1 MRAFPLAGAASSVIA
16 LVTACGPSETAEGNC
31 QDNLVPGDLVVTEV
45 FADFAAPI
53 GGTGADEGK
62 EWFEIYNASDR
73 PVELKGLTITHS
85 RANAENAK
93 SHVME
98 AVTIAP
104 GQYFTLGNATPD
116 LVPAYIDYGY
126 SADLGDMFNSD
137 GGKLTLSCGGTEVDS
152 TLYEAVKSGRSR
164 QLTGGTF
171 PDYTLNDDL
180 ANWCEAADAE
190 FESANFGTPGSD
202 NDCTPVI
209 IGQCN
214 DGGTS
219 REAVSPVAGDLI
231 ITEVMPNPAAVADG
245 EGEWFEAKVLRD
257 VDLNGVGLDRAGDS
271 SNPNVITSADCIR
284 VTAGTT
290 ALFAQNADTAM
301 NGGLPAGEV
310 RATFTFALVDGTA
323 AAPGDVQIVVG
334 TTVIDAI
341 SWTSTRS
348 GRSHALDPDLVDP
361 IANDMQTNFCD
372 GATAYGLGDLGT
384 PNADNEQC
392 LILPPAGMC
401 DDGGTIRAIVK
412 PAVGQLVISEVM
424 PNPKIETP
432 AGQEWFEITN
442 TGATA
447 FDMNELG
454 LDQAAGTR
462 APDVVQTANCISVP
476 PAGFALFAR
485 STDPLA
491 NAGLV
496 GVDATFGFAM
506 SNSGGDLQVVDGV
519 TVLDSVTW
527 GSVAAAIHDGKSI
540 QLDPDQQNTTAN
552 DVTLNTINTQVWC
565 LSTPMYGDLT
575 NTGTPKAANAQCP

>member
-1 MRAFPLAGAASSVIA
+1 MRAFALAGAASCLVA
-16 LVTACGPSETAEGNC
+16 LVTACGPSEKAEGDC
-31 QDNLVPGDLVVTEV
+31 LDDLVAGDLVVTEV

-85 RANAENAK
+85 RANGENAK

-137 GGKLTLSCGGTEVDS
+137 GGKLTLSCGGAEVDS

-202 NDCTPVI
+202 NDCTPVV

-412 PAVGQLVISEVM
+412 PAVGQLVISEFLA
-424 PNPKIETP
+424 NPAPPPPPETTTD
-432 AGQEWFEITN
+432 AVREWFEITN
-442 TGATA
+442 AGGTA
-447 FDMNELG
+447 FDVNELG
-454 LDQAAGTR
+454 LARTG
-462 APDVVQTANCISVP
+462 QTANVIQAAACLSVP
-476 PAGFALFAR
+476 PGGFALFAR
-485 STDPLA
+485 SNNPAQNGMLPI
-491 NAGLV
+491 V
-496 GVDATFGFAM
+496 EATFAF
-506 SNSGGDLQVVDGV
+506 SLVDTNGTLEV
-519 TVLDSVTW
+519 RDGTTILDAITW
-527 GSVAAAIHDGKSI
+527 PSVASGISR
-540 QLDPDQQNTTAN
+540 QLDPDQLTTVGNDDPAN
-552 DVTLNTINTQVWC
+552 FCPGVT
-565 LSTPMYGDLT
+565 PYGDLT